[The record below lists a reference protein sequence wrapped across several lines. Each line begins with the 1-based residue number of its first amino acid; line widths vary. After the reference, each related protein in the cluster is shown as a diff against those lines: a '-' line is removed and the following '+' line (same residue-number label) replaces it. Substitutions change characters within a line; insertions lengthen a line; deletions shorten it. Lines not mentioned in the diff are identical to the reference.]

1 MTGWLLIFSLLVLG
15 GILST
20 LGDRLG
26 TRVGKARLSIF
37 KLRPKSTAV
46 LITVFTGSIISA
58 ISFAI
63 MVAFNSQL
71 RVGLFELDD
80 IQAKIAERETELKK
94 LEKNLYALRSGDV
107 VISSGQSLLT
117 KTIKIEKNDDIKKE
131 IENILQQAN
140 LNAFNLAKTNKSKYR
155 RILLVRKDHIENLEK
170 IIADRRSW
178 VVNIRSAGN
187 ILRGE
192 NYVYAFPEAILNK
205 NITRKGEVIASE
217 KISLSQPDSESI
229 RKKIKLLLSSTL
241 AEVKRRG
248 SLSSELKINATQIN
262 NLGNNLVSRKNVDL
276 EIIATENISLANS
289 DSESIRK
296 KIKLLLSST
305 LAEVKKRGS
314 LSSELK
320 VNATQIN
327 NLGKNLVSRKKGN
340 IQIIAKAIENSQSA
354 DKVPI
359 SLELQLLNRSF
370 KTNAK

>member
-1 MTGWLLIFSLLVLG
+1 MTGWLLILSLLILG

-71 RVGLFELDD
+71 RVGLFELED
-80 IQAKIAERETELKK
+80 IQAKISEREDELKK
-94 LEKNLYALRSGDV
+94 LEKNLFALRRGDV
-107 VISSGQSLLT
+107 VISSGQSLVT
-117 KTIKIEKNDDIKKE
+117 KTIKIDKKDDIKKE
-131 IENILQQAN
+131 IEVILQQAN
-140 LNAFNLAKTNKSKYR
+140 FYAFNLTKTNNSKYR
-155 RILLVRKDHIENLEK
+155 RMLLIRKDHIENLEK
-170 IIADRRSW
+170 IIADSRSW
-178 VVNIRSAGN
+178 VVSIKSAGN

-192 NYVYAFPEAILNK
+192 NYVYAFPEARLNK
-205 NITRKGEVIASE
+205 SITKKG
-217 KISLSQPDSESI
+217 
-229 RKKIKLLLSSTL
+229 
-241 AEVKRRG
+241 
-248 SLSSELKINATQIN
+248 
-262 NLGNNLVSRKNVDL
+262 

-296 KIKLLLSST
+296 KIKILLSST

-359 SLELQLLNRSF
+359 SLELQLLNRRF

>member
-1 MTGWLLIFSLLVLG
+1 MTGWLLILSLLVLG

-37 KLRPKSTAV
+37 NLRPKSTAI

-71 RVGLFELDD
+71 RVGLFELED
-80 IQAKIAERETELKK
+80 IQAEIEDSEKELKM

-107 VISSGQSLLT
+107 VISSGQSLVT
-117 KTIKIEKNDDIKKE
+117 KTIKIDNNDDIKKE
-131 IENILQQAN
+131 IETILQQAN
-140 LNAFNLAKTNKSKYR
+140 FYAFNLAKTNKSKYR
-155 RILLVRKDHIENLEK
+155 RILLVRKDHIEKLEK
-170 IIADRRSW
+170 IIADNRSW
-178 VVNIRSAGN
+178 VVSIKSAGN

-192 NYVYAFPEAILNK
+192 NYVYAFPEVRLNK

-217 KISLSQPDSESI
+217 DISLSNSDSDSI

-248 SLSSELKINATQIN
+248 SLSSELK
-262 NLGNNLVSRKNVDL
+262 
-276 EIIATENISLANS
+276 
-289 DSESIRK
+289 
-296 KIKLLLSST
+296 
-305 LAEVKKRGS
+305 
-314 LSSELK
+314 

-327 NLGKNLVSRKKGN
+327 NLGKNLLRRKEGEIK
-340 IQIIAKAIENSQSA
+340 IIAKAIDNSQSA
-354 DKVPI
+354 DEVSI
-359 SLELQLLNRSF
+359 SLELRSVDKILKN
-370 KTNAK
+370 KTR

>member
-1 MTGWLLIFSLLVLG
+1 VTGWLLILSLLVLG

-58 ISFAI
+58 ISLAI

-71 RVGLFELDD
+71 RVGLFELED
-80 IQAKIAERETELKK
+80 IQAKISEREDELKK
-94 LEKNLYALRSGDV
+94 LEKNLFALRRGDV
-107 VISSGQSLLT
+107 VISSGQSLVT
-117 KTIKIEKNDDIKKE
+117 KTIKIDKKDDIKKE
-131 IENILQQAN
+131 IEVILQQAN
-140 LNAFNLAKTNKSKYR
+140 FYAFNLTKTNNSKYR
-155 RILLVRKDHIENLEK
+155 RMLLIRKDHIENLEK
-170 IIADRRSW
+170 IIADSRSW
-178 VVNIRSAGN
+178 VVSIKSAGN

-192 NYVYAFPEAILNK
+192 NYVYAFPEARLNK
-205 NITRKGEVIASE
+205 SITKKG
-217 KISLSQPDSESI
+217 
-229 RKKIKLLLSSTL
+229 
-241 AEVKRRG
+241 
-248 SLSSELKINATQIN
+248 
-262 NLGNNLVSRKNVDL
+262 

-359 SLELQLLNRSF
+359 SLELQLLNRRF